1 MQTKVDFTI
10 PPSEITIGSW
20 ETVSQGRNV
29 CLLAVGSMLDTAIK
43 VKDLL
48 KLELDIDIT
57 VINCRFIKPID
68 KKLLNELI
76 LIHNYFITIEEGIL
90 RGGFGSFISQFFN
103 KMNINKKIF
112 NLGIDDEFTEHGSRK
127 ELLKDLKLDSIS
139 IVDKIKEIIK

>member
-1 MQTKVDFTI
+1 MV
-10 PPSEITIGSW
+10 
-20 ETVSQGRNV
+20 
-29 CLLAVGSMLDTAIK
+29 DTAIK